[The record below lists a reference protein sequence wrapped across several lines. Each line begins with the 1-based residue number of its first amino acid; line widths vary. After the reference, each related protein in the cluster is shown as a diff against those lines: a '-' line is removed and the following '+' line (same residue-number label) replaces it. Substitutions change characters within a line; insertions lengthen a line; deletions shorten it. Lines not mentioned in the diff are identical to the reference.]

1 MKFSEV
7 IEKVKDTGGIIGIK
21 HWSFRVA
28 VTNLKNPMILLD
40 GNFKP
45 IKNRDY
51 KPNEFKSKWMLW
63 DASPNFILDD
73 SWKIEKRFTPEEKEY
88 FSKWLGD

>member
-1 MKFSEV
+1 MRFDNAISE
-7 IEKVKDTGGIIGIK
+7 IKSTGGIIK
-21 HWSFRVA
+21 LKRWNFCVA
-28 VTNLKNPMILLD
+28 ITALKNPMILLD
-40 GNFKP
+40 GNSKP

-63 DASPNFILDD
+63 DASPKLILDD